1 MEDET
6 MSRIKPL
13 VILGSALF
21 AVILLIPTLL
31 VIPFTNEKHTLNP
44 HENSAVP
51 ASATQQNPTLQEPA
65 IEVAVYRSKTKKIDN
80 IPLEEYVKGVVASEM
95 PAEFE
100 LEALKAQAL
109 TARTYIVKQLLG
121 NEPISAPEGAVV
133 TDTVMHQVYKSP
145 EELRTAWGA
154 ANYEWKMERITEA
167 VGATKGQIIT
177 YNNEPI
183 TASFFST
190 SNGFTENSE
199 DYWKNSFPYLRS
211 VESPWDKASPKFKDQ
226 VIVSVADFEKKLNVK
241 IKSDTVGEIISR
253 TKGNRVAQ
261 VKINDKTFDGREIR
275 EKLGLRS
282 SDFTWKKQ
290 GTNVV
295 ITTKGYGHGVG
306 MSQYG
311 ANGMATEGKTFK
323 DIITYYYQGTAIS
336 SIDSNIAAAVVAKK

>member
-1 MEDET
+1 

-13 VILGSALF
+13 VLLGAILF
-21 AVILLIPTLL
+21 AIILLIPTLL
-31 VIPFTNEKHTLNP
+31 VLPFTQEKHTLQVNKTT
-44 HENSAVP
+44 VP
-51 ASATQQNPTLQEPA
+51 ATVTQQNPTASEPA
-65 IEVAVYRSKTKKIDN
+65 IEVAVYRSKTKKIAN

-109 TARTYIVKQLLG
+109 TARTYIIRQLLG
-121 NEPISAPEGAVV
+121 DEPISAPKGAVV

-145 EELRTAWGA
+145 EELRAAWGP
-154 ANYEWKMERITEA
+154 ANYDWKMARITEA
-167 VGATKGQIIT
+167 VEATKGQIIT

-190 SNGFTENSE
+190 SNGYTENSE

-211 VESPWDKASPKFKDQ
+211 VESPWDKISPKFKDK
-226 VIVSVADFEKKLNVK
+226 VVVSVADFEKKLGVK
-241 IKSDTVGEIISR
+241 VTSDKIGEIVSR
-253 TKGNRVAQ
+253 TAGNRVAK

-275 EKLGLRS
+275 EKLELRS
-282 SDFTWKKQ
+282 TDFTWKKQ
-290 GTNVV
+290 GNNVV

-311 ANGMATEGKTFK
+311 ANGMATEGKSFK
-323 DIITYYYQGTAIS
+323 DIIIHYYKGTNIS
-336 SIDSNIAAAVVAKK
+336 SAEPFLKDVLVAKQ

>member
-1 MEDET
+1 

-21 AVILLIPTLL
+21 TLILLIPTLL
-31 VIPFTNEKHTLNP
+31 VLPFTTEKHTLNP
-44 HENSAVP
+44 HGNSAVP
-51 ASATQQNPTLQEPA
+51 ASATKQTPTLQEPA

-100 LEALKAQAL
+100 MEALKAQAL

-121 NEPISAPEGAVV
+121 SEPISAPEGAVV
-133 TDTVMHQVYKSP
+133 TDTVMHQVYKGP
-145 EELRTAWGA
+145 EELRETWGA
-154 ANYEWKMERITEA
+154 ANYDWKMDRITMAIE
-167 VGATKGQIIT
+167 ATKGQIIT

-226 VIVSVADFEKKLNVK
+226 VVLSIADFEKKLNVK
-241 IKSDTVGEIISR
+241 VESDIIGEITSR

-261 VKINDKTFDGREIR
+261 VKINDKSFDGREVR

-282 SDFTWKKQ
+282 SDFTWEKQ

-323 DIITYYYQGTAIS
+323 DIITHYYQGAAIS
-336 SIDSNIAAAVVAKK
+336 NIDSNIAAAVVAKK

>member
-13 VILGSALF
+13 VIIGVTLF
-21 AVILLIPTLL
+21 AIIVLIPTLL
-31 VIPFTNEKHTLNP
+31 VLPFTNGKHTLDSNKI
-44 HENSAVP
+44 SAAP
-51 ASATQQNPTLQEPA
+51 ASSSEKNVSGQEPA
-65 IEVAVYRSKTKKIDN
+65 MEVAVYRSKTKQIDN

-100 LEALKAQAL
+100 IEALKAQAL

-145 EELRTAWGA
+145 EELRSAWGP
-154 ANYEWKMERITEA
+154 ANYDWKMARITEA
-167 VGATKGQIIT
+167 VEATKGQIIT
-177 YNNEPI
+177 YDDQPI

-199 DYWKNSFPYLRS
+199 DYWKNSIPYLHS
-211 VESPWDKASPKFKDQ
+211 VESPWDKESPKFTDQ
-226 VIVSVADFEKKLNVK
+226 IAMSVTDFEKKLGVK
-241 IKSDTVGEIISR
+241 VESDTIGEIISR
-253 TKGNRVAQ
+253 TEGNRVAK
-261 VKINDKTFDGREIR
+261 VKINDKIFDGREIR
-275 EKLGLRS
+275 EKLELHS
-282 SDFTWKKQ
+282 SDFSWKRQ
-290 GTNVV
+290 GNNVV

-311 ANGMATEGKTFK
+311 ANGMATEGKNFK
-323 DIITYYYQGTAIS
+323 DIISHYYQGTTITS
-336 SIDSNIAAAVVAKK
+336 GEPYLNDVFVAKK

>member
-1 MEDET
+1 

-13 VILGSALF
+13 VLLGAILF
-21 AVILLIPTLL
+21 AIILLIPTLL
-31 VIPFTNEKHTLNP
+31 VLPFTQEKHTLQVNKTT
-44 HENSAVP
+44 AP
-51 ASATQQNPTLQEPA
+51 ATVTQQNPTASEPA
-65 IEVAVYRSKTKKIDN
+65 IEVAVYRSKTKKIAN

-109 TARTYIVKQLLG
+109 TARTYIIRQLLG
-121 NEPISAPEGAVV
+121 DEPISAPKGAVV

-145 EELRTAWGA
+145 EELRAAWGP
-154 ANYEWKMERITEA
+154 ANYDWKMARITEA
-167 VGATKGQIIT
+167 VEATKGQIVT

-190 SNGFTENSE
+190 SNGYTENSE

-211 VESPWDKASPKFKDQ
+211 VESPWDKISPKFKDK
-226 VIVSVADFEKKLNVK
+226 VVVSVADFEKKLGVK
-241 IKSDTVGEIISR
+241 VTSDKIGEIVSR
-253 TKGNRVAQ
+253 TAGNRVAK

-275 EKLGLRS
+275 EKLELRS
-282 SDFTWKKQ
+282 TDFTWKKQ
-290 GTNVV
+290 GNNVV

-311 ANGMATEGKTFK
+311 ANGMATEGKSFK
-323 DIITYYYQGTAIS
+323 DIIIHYYKGTNIS
-336 SIDSNIAAAVVAKK
+336 SAEPFLKDVLVAKQ